1 MNKLIW
7 LVIFFVE
14 VVIQATSTNFAYAF
28 GAIIGWFIV
37 GMAFSPNLVGY
48 YKEEMPYTPWQ
59 WFDWFI
65 AGAYIMIGLQILSML
80 VRNYMKA
87 KFGV

>member
-7 LVIFFVE
+7 LVIFFVA

-28 GAIIGWFIV
+28 GVIIGWFIV
-37 GMAFSPNLVGY
+37 GMAFSPIWWGIT
-48 YKEEMPYTPWQ
+48 KKKRHTTPWQ
-59 WFDWFI
+59 WFDWFN
-65 AGAYIMIGLQILSML
+65 AGAYIMIGLQILSIL
-80 VRNYMKA
+80 VRNYMQT